1 MNPEHSRQ
9 GSYGQTL
16 MAVDTLDLL
25 IGAKKIAQFLNATER
40 QIYYWH
46 EKKRFRFFNIG
57 EQIAARKSTLAE
69 DVAKLEGDA
78 ADKMQKAAS

>member
-1 MNPEHSRQ
+1 MSLGHSPARQ
-9 GSYGQTL
+9 AGYGQTL
-16 MAVDTLDLL
+16 MAVGTLDLL
-25 IGAKKIAQFLNATER
+25 VGAKKIAAFMGATER

-69 DVAKLEGDA
+69 DVAKLEAEAGEA
-78 ADKMQKAAS
+78 V

>member
-1 MNPEHSRQ
+1 V
-9 GSYGQTL
+9 
-16 MAVDTLDLL
+16 AVDTLDLL
-25 IGAKKIAQFLNATER
+25 VGAKKIAQFMGATER

-78 ADKMQKAAS
+78 TDEMQKAASG